1 MGGLCCLYPTTKG
14 NMKKIFSIAAILL
27 AACSLTISAASK
39 KKAKKETTPAV
50 KVDTVSMDVFSYAF
64 GKANTNQL
72 KMYLAQ
78 REGIDTTLVA
88 DFLAGFQQET
98 MTESD
103 KRMMARLAGV
113 KIRQQVEE
121 RILPTSN
128 KQVCDSVD
136 LLNKAEFLKGF
147 MQGVENVGEIGMDSA
162 QAIVAK
168 QLKSY
173 KMMELEKQYG
183 ANRIAGEEFL
193 KANAKKK
200 GVVTLPSGLQYKV
213 LVEGTGEKPTENDI
227 VKVDYEGKL
236 IDGTVF
242 DESYSRG
249 NPTTLGVNQVIKG
262 WIEALQMMPVG
273 SKWELYVPQELA
285 YGMQKQGK
293 IDPFSCLIFTIELHE
308 IQK

>member
-1 MGGLCCLYPTTKG
+1 
-14 NMKKIFSIAAILL
+14 MKKLFSIAILL
-27 AACSLTISAASK
+27 FAACTLSVSAASK
-39 KKAKKETTPAV
+39 KKAKKEATPAE
-50 KVDTVSMDVFSYAF
+50 KVDTVSMEVFSYAY

-72 KMYLAQ
+72 KNYLAQ

-88 DFLAGFQQET
+88 DFLDGFKQEA
-98 MTESD
+98 MTDFD
-103 KRMMARLAGV
+103 KRMMARLAGI

-121 RILPTSN
+121 RILPSCN

-147 MQGVENVGEIGMDSA
+147 MQGFESTGEISMDSA

-168 QLKSY
+168 QLKYY
-173 KMMELEKQYG
+173 KTMELEKKYG

-200 GVVTLPSGLQYKV
+200 GVVTLPSGLQYKI
-213 LVEGTGEKPTENDI
+213 LVEGTGEKPTENDR

-262 WIEALQMMPVG
+262 WIEALQLMPVG

-308 IQK
+308 ITK

>member
-1 MGGLCCLYPTTKG
+1 
-14 NMKKIFSIAAILL
+14 MKKLFSIAIILL
-27 AACSLTISAASK
+27 AACSLSTSAASK
-39 KKAKKETTPAV
+39 KKTKKVATPAE
-50 KVDTVSMDVFSYAF
+50 KVDTVSMDIFSYAY
-64 GKANTNQL
+64 GKANANQL
-72 KMYLAQ
+72 KAFLAQ
-78 REGIDTTLVA
+78 REGIDTTFVS
-88 DFLAGFQQET
+88 DFLDGFKQEG
-98 MTESD
+98 MTDSD
-103 KRMMARLAGV
+103 KRMMARLAGI

-121 RILPTSN
+121 RILPACN
-128 KQVCDSVD
+128 KQVCDSVEM
-136 LLNKAEFLKGF
+136 LNKAEFLKGF
-147 MQGVENVGEIGMDSA
+147 MQGYEATGEITMDSA

-168 QLKSY
+168 QLKYY
-173 KMMELEKQYG
+173 KTMELEKKYG

-200 GVVTLPSGLQYKV
+200 GVVTLPSGLQYKI
-213 LVEGTGEKPTENDI
+213 LVEGTGEKPTENDF

-262 WIEALQMMPVG
+262 WIEALQLMPVG

-308 IQK
+308 ITK

>member
-1 MGGLCCLYPTTKG
+1 
-14 NMKKIFSIAAILL
+14 MKKIFSIAAILL